1 MLHSDRHISQ
11 LVSPVSILSLLI
23 AVLAG
28 SSVTSAQTFSRSTE
42 IHFPLAK
49 TAIVSGLDSNAIKLE
64 SFRSIVD
71 SCIITDNFYTL
82 NGITVVGAASPEG
95 PASLNQR
102 LSEKRAAAILDYFS
116 QLTSVP
122 DSLKTFIYLGSDWTG
137 LRNLAINDHAL
148 PYRSEVIAAI
158 SAVCDNNANPQ
169 TTMQAIRR
177 IGAGKA
183 YSYML
188 HNYFPKL
195 RVSRL
200 TLDYSLANP
209 PFVPAEE
216 EIVTDTV
223 VEIPGDEIPEVVIP
237 SQPLDTGRKFYMGL
251 KTNLLY
257 DALALP
263 SIGAEF
269 YIGKSY
275 SVVANWTYGWWKTD
289 RLHRYWRA
297 YGGDIAVRRWF
308 GHQAA
313 NKPLTGHHLG
323 IYAGVYTYDFEWGGT
338 GYMGGRPG
346 GSLWDKCQ
354 RMAGVEYGYS
364 LPLSRRLNMDF
375 TIGVGYLGGKYVK
388 YRPCDDGRYVWEAT
402 RKLSWFGPTKLEISL
417 VWLIGHDNYNRR
429 KGENL

>member
-1 MLHSDRHISQ
+1 MLRSVRHINQ
-11 LVSPVSILSLLI
+11 LVSPVTILMLLL
-23 AVLAG
+23 AVMAG
-28 SSVTSAQTFSRSTE
+28 KSKATAQTFSRSTDL
-42 IHFPLAK
+42 HFPLAK
-49 TAIVSGLDSNAIKLE
+49 TAIVAELDSNAIKLD
-64 SFRSIVD
+64 SFQAIVD
-71 SCIITDNFYTL
+71 SCVILNNFYTL

-95 PASLNQR
+95 PATLNQH
-102 LSEKRAAAILDYFS
+102 LSEKRAAAIFDYFS
-116 QLTSVP
+116 QLATVA
-122 DSLKTFIYLGSDWTG
+122 DSLKNFIYLGSDWTG
-137 LRNLAINDHAL
+137 LRNLAENDSAL
-148 PYRSEVIAAI
+148 PYRTEVLKAI
-158 SAVCDNNANPQ
+158 NSVCDNQENPQ
-169 TTMQAIRR
+169 TTMQAIRH

-223 VEIPGDEIPEVVIP
+223 VESIPDEIPEVVIP
-237 SQPLDTGRKFYMGL
+237 SQPVDTGRKFYMGL

-269 YIGKSY
+269 YIGRNY

-297 YGGDIAVRRWF
+297 YGGDIALRRWF

-313 NKPLTGHHLG
+313 DKPLTGHHLG
-323 IYAGVYTYDFEWGGT
+323 IYAGIYTYDFEWGST
-338 GYMGGRPG
+338 GFMGGRPG
-346 GSLWDKCQ
+346 GTLWDKCQ
-354 RMAGVEYGYS
+354 RMAGIEYGYS

-417 VWLIGHDNYNRR
+417 VWLIGHDNYNRN
-429 KGENL
+429 K